1 MTGKRWDRKPVVATM
16 GEFDGKLPPHD
27 LALERAVLA
36 CALTDPDSG
45 AEELVAIVRPED
57 FYSEAHRVTWQA
69 VVDLVE
75 AGKIPDFIHV
85 QARLRAKEQLGI
97 VNGGEYL
104 TEIASAACT
113 PTQVLEYAKAVAG
126 KARQRAMMVA
136 LHRSIAEAYV
146 GDVDSTEYLA
156 QTIARVEAAGRLE
169 DLDALPMWMDDVVKA
184 ELASF
189 RKNSTEVAIAK
200 TGLVDV
206 DEKLFIRAGDLVIL
220 AARPGMGKAQS
231 VDELI
236 MTPSGPRRMGDLVAG
251 DLVTGASGEPT
262 RVTGIFERGSLD
274 LFRVTFDDGTFTSCC
289 DDHLWL
295 TRTRSER
302 RRGLPGSVRST
313 RDIRAT
319 LTRDGSGGRNHSIPY
334 CGAVVFDE
342 AAALPVAAYIV
353 GAWLGDGSSSRNAIQ
368 LHNSEADVKAMFIDG
383 LCENDTATLTPRS
396 VSATGATRGDTL
408 RVRRV
413 RRTAAP
419 SRTSD
424 ALGSLGLRGAKSH
437 TKFVPPAYLRA
448 SIADRIALLRGLLDT
463 DGHVDDTGTTVEFST
478 SSPALAEGVVELV
491 RGLGGSVSSVIRSSA
506 YRQRG
511 ALRECRPSHRLRIAF
526 PAGNVIPVSSAKHLA
541 RWKAGPSRVSE
552 RFIVSVERAGSA
564 ICRCISVAA
573 ADHLYVTAQGIV
585 THNTS
590 LAVQAA
596 IATGNALVVSLEMPQ
611 GQLGRRS
618 MSTGIGMDFVRAVGQ
633 GNDTVVVGK
642 VAEAFKAVRAA
653 NVMIVDKPSLSV
665 AQVRAFARYTDRE
678 LQKRGKG
685 RLRCVVIDYLQLM
698 RDPETRSR
706 NGNREQEVS
715 EISQGLKALAKD
727 LGIAVIALSQL
738 NRGVESRSDKR
749 PLMSDLRESG
759 AIEQDADKIVF
770 IFNENYY
777 AKKDIGPVVPVEI
790 IVSKQ
795 RQGAIGTVTVS
806 WEAQTT
812 TFHNAKSDEYAG
824 DAWS

>member
-1 MTGKRWDRKPVVATM
+1 MSGKRWDRKPAVATM

-69 VVDLVE
+69 VVDLVD

-113 PTQVLEYAKAVAG
+113 PTQVTEYAKAVAG

-146 GDVDSTEYLA
+146 GDVDATEYLA

-200 TGLVDV
+200 TGLADV

-220 AARPGMGKAQS
+220 AARPGMGK
-231 VDELI
+231 
-236 MTPSGPRRMGDLVAG
+236 
-251 DLVTGASGEPT
+251 
-262 RVTGIFERGSLD
+262 
-274 LFRVTFDDGTFTSCC
+274 
-289 DDHLWL
+289 
-295 TRTRSER
+295 
-302 RRGLPGSVRST
+302 
-313 RDIRAT
+313 
-319 LTRDGSGGRNHSIPY
+319 
-334 CGAVVFDE
+334 
-342 AAALPVAAYIV
+342 
-353 GAWLGDGSSSRNAIQ
+353 
-368 LHNSEADVKAMFIDG
+368 
-383 LCENDTATLTPRS
+383 
-396 VSATGATRGDTL
+396 
-408 RVRRV
+408 
-413 RRTAAP
+413 
-419 SRTSD
+419 
-424 ALGSLGLRGAKSH
+424 
-437 TKFVPPAYLRA
+437 
-448 SIADRIALLRGLLDT
+448 
-463 DGHVDDTGTTVEFST
+463 
-478 SSPALAEGVVELV
+478 
-491 RGLGGSVSSVIRSSA
+491 
-506 YRQRG
+506 
-511 ALRECRPSHRLRIAF
+511 
-526 PAGNVIPVSSAKHLA
+526 
-541 RWKAGPSRVSE
+541 
-552 RFIVSVERAGSA
+552 
-564 ICRCISVAA
+564 
-573 ADHLYVTAQGIV
+573 
-585 THNTS
+585 TS

-633 GNDTVVVGK
+633 GNDAVVVGK

>member
-1 MTGKRWDRKPVVATM
+1 MSGKRWDRKPAVATM

-113 PTQVLEYAKAVAG
+113 PTQVAEYAKLVAG
-126 KARQRAMMVA
+126 KSRQRAMMVA
-136 LHRSIAEAYV
+136 LHRSIAEAYT
-146 GDVDSTEYLA
+146 GDADPSEYLA

-200 TGLVDV
+200 TGLADV

-396 VSATGATRGDTL
+396 VSATGAT
-408 RVRRV
+408 
-413 RRTAAP
+413 P
-419 SRTSD
+419 
-424 ALGSLGLRGAKSH
+424 H

-633 GNDTVVVGK
+633 GNDAVVVGK

-678 LQKRGKG
+678 LQKRGRG

-706 NGNREQEVS
+706 NGNREQEIS

-770 IFNENYY
+770 IYRENYY
-777 AKKDIGPVVPVEI
+777 AKKDLGPVEPVEI

-795 RQGAIGTVTVS
+795 RQGAIGTVAVS
-806 WEAQTT
+806 WEGQTT
-812 TFHNAKSDEYAG
+812 TFHNAESDEYAG